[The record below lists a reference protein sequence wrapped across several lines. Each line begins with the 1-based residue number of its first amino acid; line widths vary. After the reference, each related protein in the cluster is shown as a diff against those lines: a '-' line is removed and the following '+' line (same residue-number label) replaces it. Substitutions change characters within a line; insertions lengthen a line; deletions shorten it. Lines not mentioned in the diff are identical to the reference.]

1 MQEKGESGLPDP
13 YVGVVKY
20 TQAGKLKLEKMP
32 EISAARSSK
41 TRSDP
46 SDVGLSGFEF
56 TLRTCPKFVG
66 KSSYAIA
73 IIITCFVRSLV
84 HQKDQ
89 QACRM

>member
-1 MQEKGESGLPDP
+1 M
-13 YVGVVKY
+13 YVCTLRYV
-20 TQAGKLKLEKMP
+20 KLEKMP

-66 KSSYAIA
+66 KSSCAIA
-73 IIITCFVRSLV
+73 SIITCFVCSLV